1 MFREH
6 QNNWS
11 QAFQASRNHTKDG
24 RDNVGITCEKRN
36 GLNVFLTF
44 NLTRCFCLHDW
55 HHEHGLHFCF
65 FLSHCGHVF
74 GIKHPKRERNAFLS
88 PSSTKGITSVRFA
101 IKEKE
106 PPSRHVGFVY
116 LFPELLRRAG
126 LCGYFFKEMR
136 MVP

>member
-24 RDNVGITCEKRN
+24 RDNVGMTCKKMN

-44 NLTRCFCLHDW
+44 NLTRCFCLHNW

-65 FLSHCGHVF
+65 FLATVDT
-74 GIKHPKRERNAFLS
+74 FL
-88 PSSTKGITSVRFA
+88 
-101 IKEKE
+101 E
-106 PPSRHVGFVY
+106 
-116 LFPELLRRAG
+116 
-126 LCGYFFKEMR
+126 
-136 MVP
+136 